1 MAQGILK
8 IDKSNIAQH
17 SWFANRAASVGMRLA
32 LFLSKT
38 CQLKKNLSV
47 NILMKLG
54 HLIWHKKSG
63 KHLPTGP
70 DYLDMVG
77 GGGGLK
83 DGKAQ
88 LTVLTSVD

>member
-54 HLIWHKKSG
+54 HLVWHKKVVNIYPQDQTT
-63 KHLPTGP
+63 LTW
-70 DYLDMVG
+70 LVG
-77 GGGGLK
+77 G
-83 DGKAQ
+83 A
-88 LTVLTSVD
+88 